1 MASHSS
7 AKLASW
13 TTIWVT
19 LSLTACSS
27 TTGTGSTD
35 EGGPSLDATSDA
47 PRNEGCD
54 ACTAGPDS
62 QAAADSHV
70 PTDAATEPD
79 AADGNMETDGGSTPD
94 ASDAALLGEDA
105 TLPPEGGAADSGKD
119 TGGSKGESEAGA
131 TDGSTTTTDSSSQD
145 AGTQDAGTQDAG
157 TDASASTLVCTSTP
171 CAGGDTLCNG
181 VCVSV
186 SDPAFGCGSCVAC
199 SPAHAIGACG
209 GDGGAC
215 SVASC
220 EPGWADTDGNPANGC
235 ETDLSSPSTCTSAL
249 LACSGGTPLCAPTG
263 CVASCTPPLT
273 TCGGSCVSLTAS
285 AYHCGS
291 CGNACTAP
299 SPDSFPTCTSEGT
312 CGTPICPAG
321 QIACSGQC
329 VNPQI
334 DGANCG
340 SCGHACPAITN
351 SVRMC
356 SGATCGAVCEP
367 GWSACGST
375 CTVLATDAQN
385 CGSCGHTCGTNTV
398 CVSGACEP
406 TSSIWLATGLSTP
419 TDITTDA
426 QNVYWVDPGNG
437 SVNAVA
443 KAGGSVNALATS
455 QAKPTGIAVD
465 DTYAYWSDN
474 LGGAIYRTLKAG
486 GDTAHVVAAVT
497 SPTGV
502 AINASFVYTL
512 SAGNI
517 VRAAKAE
524 NATASVFAMPAFGSY
539 SNLLLDGDDLYVF
552 GSNGATG
559 TFVFQI
565 DSSTGTIENDA
576 VLGELHG
583 PSALA
588 IGGDVIAATTGAAG
602 AMIAYLNLA
611 TTNGLETFSPDF
623 PFAPSPDAVA
633 SCGIVSNES
642 QDGLLL
648 FAYGTTVPALLLA
661 SPTAAPNAMVVD
673 GNVVYWTDGNG
684 MIGALPLP

>member
-1 MASHSS
+1 MALNSS

-13 TTIWVT
+13 TTVWVA

-27 TTGTGSTD
+27 TPGTGPTD
-35 EGGPSLDATSDA
+35 DGGPSTDATSDA
-47 PRNEGCD
+47 PGNEGCD
-54 ACTAGPDS
+54 SCAAAPDS
-62 QAAADSHV
+62 QAAADSHAPADAGTEAEGSAATDGEAV
-70 PTDAATEPD
+70 PDATDAAST
-79 AADGNMETDGGSTPD
+79 GG
-94 ASDAALLGEDA
+94 DA
-105 TLPPEGGAADSGKD
+105 TLPPEGGAGDAGTD
-119 TGGSKGESEAGA
+119 TGGSNGENDATSSAETGA
-131 TDGSTTTTDSSSQD
+131 TDGSATTPDASSR
-145 AGTQDAGTQDAG
+145 DAG

-171 CAGGDTLCNG
+171 CAAGEVLCQG
-181 VCVSV
+181 LCVSV
-186 SDPAFGCGSCVAC
+186 SDPAYGCGACGVC
-199 SPAHAIGACG
+199 SPAHAVGACG

-220 EPGWADTDGNPANGC
+220 EPGWADTDGNPSNGC
-235 ETDLSSPSTCTSAL
+235 ETDLTSPSTCTSAL
-249 LACSGGTPLCAPTG
+249 LACSGATPFCAPTG
-263 CVASCTPPLT
+263 CVAGCTPPLT
-273 TCGGSCVSLTAS
+273 ACGNSCVSLTAS
-285 AYHCGS
+285 PYHCGS
-291 CGNACTAP
+291 CGGVCTAP
-299 SPDSFPTCTSEGT
+299 APNSFPTCTSEGT
-312 CGTPICPAG
+312 CGTPICPTG

-340 SCGHACPAITN
+340 SCGHACPAITS
-351 SVRMC
+351 SVGTC
-356 SGATCGAVCEP
+356 SGGTCGAICEP
-367 GWSACGST
+367 GWSACGSA
-375 CTVLATDAQN
+375 CTTLATDVQN
-385 CGSCGHTCGTNTV
+385 CGTCGHACGANTV

-443 KAGGSVNALATS
+443 KTGGSVNALATS

-512 SAGNI
+512 SGGNI
-517 VRAAKAE
+517 ERAAKAE
-524 NATASVFAMPAFGSY
+524 NATASVFATSEFGAY
-539 SNLLLDGDDLYVF
+539 SNLLLEGNYLYVL
-552 GSNGATG
+552 GGNGAEG
-559 TFVFQI
+559 TFVYQI

-576 VLGELHG
+576 VLGELHA

-588 IGGDVIAATTGAAG
+588 ISGDVIAATTGTVG
-602 AMIAYLNLA
+602 ATIIYLNLA
-611 TTNGLETFSPDF
+611 TTNAWQTFSPDF

-633 SCGIVSNES
+633 SCGIVSNEI
-642 QDGLLL
+642 QDGMLL
-648 FAYGTTVPALLLA
+648 FAYGTSVPALLLA
-661 SPTAAPNAMVVD
+661 SPVAAPHAMVVD
-673 GNVVYWTDGNG
+673 GNVVYWTDNSG